1 MDVHPGPEKRRVAQV
16 KLAQVDLIRRA
27 LSENEDWYQDL
38 VEHSHDL
45 LCIHDLAGRLLSV
58 NPAPARMLGYS
69 VEEIL
74 QIPLR
79 ELIAPEFRP
88 QFDAYLSQIERVGEA
103 RGFMTVMTRSGER
116 RIWEYHNTLRSEGVE
131 TPIVRGLAHDVT
143 EQKSAEK
150 LAREA
155 SENLL
160 NKVGENER
168 TIRELK
174 LFRTLVDHSNDAIEV
189 VDPGTLRFLDVN
201 EKACSA
207 LGYSREELL
216 SMRVF
221 DIDPTVT
228 EASREKDKQA
238 LRKSGFVVTE
248 KLHRRKDGST
258 FPVEV
263 SMRWVGL
270 ERDYV
275 IVICRDLTERK
286 QAEEAL
292 KKSEEKFSKAFR
304 QGPLSLTLTSIKD
317 HRYIEV
323 NQAFERMTGWRRK
336 EVIGRTPFDI
346 GLWVDPDEMV
356 QLARRLLT
364 EGSLRNVEA
373 PFRTK
378 DGVLRIGTGTAE
390 IIQLN
395 GEPCAIAV
403 VADITERKRA
413 EEAIAALVQVR
424 ADSSESFFNSMAIE
438 LARCLEADYTI
449 IGEIPQGE
457 EGKVRT
463 IGVCGQG
470 VIAENFSRELAGTP
484 CGLVIERG
492 TSSYAAGVTEIFPRD
507 FLLKQM
513 KVEGYAG
520 TPLNDSQ
527 GRVIGLMV
535 ALYTRSLANAKFAEM
550 ILRLFSTRTAAEI
563 ERKRTEDALRQS
575 EERFR
580 IALSCA
586 PVKIFNQDRDLRYTW
601 VYNLP
606 EGWTEQDCLGK
617 TDEEIFDPEN
627 AAKMVALKRPVLET
641 GRGTRHEFALTA
653 RGKTYHCD
661 ITVEPLI
668 DGAGQVVGVNCACV
682 DITHLREVTEELRL
696 AKEKLAEEKLYLEE
710 AIDTELGFG
719 EIIGRS
725 SALEEVMAKVA
736 KVAPSDATVLL
747 LGETGTARNW
757 WRARYTA

>member
-103 RGFMTVMTRSGER
+103 RGLMTVMTRSGER
-116 RIWEYHNTLRSEGVE
+116 RIWEYHNTLRSEDVE

>member
-1 MDVHPGPEKRRVAQV
+1 V

-103 RGFMTVMTRSGER
+103 RGLMTVMTRSGER
-116 RIWEYHNTLRSEGVE
+116 RIWEYHNTLRSEDVE

-757 WRARYTA
+757 WRALYTA

>member
-1 MDVHPGPEKRRVAQV
+1 V

-103 RGFMTVMTRSGER
+103 RGLMTVMTRSGER
-116 RIWEYHNTLRSEGVE
+116 RIWEYHNTLRSEDVE